1 MIWGCAATSSAVPS
15 LPHYDA
21 MAAQAETGVIF
32 QGGNGG
38 SFAISWIILST
49 ARCRIDGCAGPAHA
63 QAAGCAAAQ
72 DQ

>member
-1 MIWGCAATSSAVPS
+1 
-15 LPHYDA
+15 